1 MKKAV
6 EFLKRAVSLSVSHG
20 IFDYAAELSYY
31 LLFSFFP
38 ILLTVNSV
46 LGLFRINV
54 GNLSFL
60 ELLIPHAV
68 LKFITDYTERSFDG
82 KSMWFLFLGIYLSLW
97 SGSKYIAS
105 LLKKLGSISG
115 AENEGSLIRERLYA
129 VMYALAFLVLSILSI
144 MFSVAGHEFVNYIV
158 ERLSLSGALQEIWL
172 TLRFIIIG
180 AAAYF
185 AAVGIL
191 RLSSARHSRSKCYP
205 GAIAVTLLWVVC
217 SLCFSFYID
226 RIADFSVIYGSIAT
240 VIVLMLWLYITNT
253 VILLGGTVNRVL
265 EDMRN
270 A

>member
-1 MKKAV
+1 
-6 EFLKRAVSLSVSHG
+6 
-20 IFDYAAELSYY
+20 
-31 LLFSFFP
+31 
-38 ILLTVNSV
+38 
-46 LGLFRINV
+46 
-54 GNLSFL
+54 
-60 ELLIPHAV
+60 
-68 LKFITDYTERSFDG
+68 
-82 KSMWFLFLGIYLSLW
+82 
-97 SGSKYIAS
+97 
-105 LLKKLGSISG
+105 
-115 AENEGSLIRERLYA
+115 
-129 VMYALAFLVLSILSI
+129 MYALAFLVLSILSI

-180 AAAYF
+180 AVAYF